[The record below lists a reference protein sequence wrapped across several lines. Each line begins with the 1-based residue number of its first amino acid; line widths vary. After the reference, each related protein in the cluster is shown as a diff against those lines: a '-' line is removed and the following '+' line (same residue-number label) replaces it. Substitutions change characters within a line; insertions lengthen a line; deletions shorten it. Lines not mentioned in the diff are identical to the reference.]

1 MMAGKKK
8 KRRGLV
14 ESDDNAVD
22 VFGNQGMSQEELLAA
37 ALGTPSAEEEEAAA
51 AAAAAQV
58 AASAAGVAAADVAEA
73 GTHGTAT
80 AGGSAPP
87 PEPAKAKAKG
97 GKKKKG
103 RRGVVEDDDN
113 AVDVFGMPG
122 LSQEELLAAALG
134 DDPAAEP
141 VPPPAAEASSAPS
154 RTGAVAAAPGNAPP
168 VTVASAA
175 APAVEE
181 APPEGQQE
189 ELKEEVQEPEPGP
202 AVVEAASSDDED
214 TEESDE
220 LRALAN
226 DESFEAD
233 PEVLE
238 EFENFSVEMST
249 FTLAGRRK
257 TAANQGNLK
266 RATAS
271 SGGEKYTSVRLEDIQ
286 LAFGNTQLL
295 AGATWEVK
303 TGDRV
308 GLCGANGV
316 GKSTM
321 LKIISGEIQPDAGS
335 VVRSSART
343 KVAFLRQEFVDE
355 LDLTRTL
362 REEFMTAFTE
372 ENDLLA
378 KYEAA
383 EAAVSAAGDDLVALE
398 GLLNDLESLRQ
409 ECDRVNAWNLDAR
422 IDRLLPG
429 LGFEEGDD
437 DKLVAA
443 FSGGWKVRIGL
454 GKVLLKDPDL
464 LCLDEPTNHL
474 DLESVQWLESF
485 LRQNELPMVIVSH
498 DREFLDRLCTK
509 IVELEAG
516 EAFEYP
522 GNYSTFLKLKAERR
536 KAWQAA
542 YERQQKYLSE
552 QRSFIR
558 RYRSSPARAKQ
569 VKSRQKLLERMER
582 DGELVRAP
590 PRFVKPLVFR
600 FPPAP
605 RSSRDVLLLE
615 DVTHGYEDKT
625 LFKDVNLAIE
635 RGDRMAVLGKNG
647 SGKSTLLRLVVGKEE
662 PDEGSIQ
669 CKELPNAS
677 VAYFEQNQAD
687 ALNLEL
693 TVLETLQEAA
703 PSGTRYEELRALLGR
718 FLFKDDSVYK
728 KVSALSGGEKARLAL
743 AKIML
748 EPANVLVFD
757 EPSNHLDIEAKEML
771 EEALQHYDGTL
782 LVVSHDR
789 YFVSQVAT
797 QILAVEDEDLVLY
810 DGDYKSYM
818 EKNDDLRE
826 RVEERYI
833 KGVTGI
839 KSAPKVT
846 FEEPPQLA
854 FKKAKRKKN
863 FGGSGVQSGKS
874 KEMNAKRWNK

>member
-8 KRRGLV
+8 RKGRGV
-14 ESDDNAVD
+14 VDSDENAVD
-22 VFGNQGMSQEELLAA
+22 VFGGAGASQEDLLAA
-37 ALGTPSAEEEEAAA
+37 ALGTPSAEEAAA
-51 AAAAAQV
+51 AADAAAAAV
-58 AASAAGVAAADVAEA
+58 AASAAGVAAAAEA
-73 GTHGTAT
+73 AAAASGAD
-80 AGGSAPP
+80 AGGVATKG
-87 PEPAKAKAKG
+87 KASK
-97 GKKKKG
+97 KKKKG
-103 RRGVVEDDDN
+103 RRGLAQAEDN
-113 AVDVFGMPG
+113 AVDVFGGVGMSP
-122 LSQEELLAAALG
+122 EELLASALG
-134 DDPAAEP
+134 DDPQPEP
-141 VPPPAAEASSAPS
+141 VPAPAAEVGGVAKDGGAATPS
-154 RTGAVAAAPGNAPP
+154 VTP
-168 VTVASAA
+168 VEA
-175 APAVEE
+175 APAVAES
-181 APPEGQQE
+181 PVM
-189 ELKEEVQEPEPGP
+189 KEEVKEVEPAAP
-202 AVVEAASSDDED
+202 VEEVLSEEEEDES
-214 TEESDE
+214 EE
-220 LRALAN
+220 LRALAD
-226 DESFEAD
+226 DETFEAD

-238 EFENFSVEMST
+238 EFDAFSKEMAT

-266 RATAS
+266 RAAAS

-321 LKIISGEIQPDAGS
+321 LKIISGEIIPDAGQ

-343 KVAFLRQEFVDE
+343 KTAFLRQEFVDE
-355 LDLTRTL
+355 LDMTRTL
-362 REEFMTAFTE
+362 REEFGTAFTE
-372 ENDLLA
+372 ENSLLA
-378 KYEAA
+378 QYAEA
-383 EAAVSAAGDDLVALE
+383 EAAVAAAGEDLDALE
-398 GLLNDLESLRQ
+398 GLLNRLEALRQ

-454 GKVLLKDPDL
+454 GKVLLRDPDL

-474 DLESVQWLESF
+474 DLESVEWLESF
-485 LRQNELPMVIVSH
+485 LRENELPMVIVSH

-522 GNYSTFLKLKAERR
+522 GNYSTFLKLKAQRR
-536 KAWQAA
+536 RAWQVA
-542 YERQQKYLSE
+542 YERQQKYLAE
-552 QRSFIR
+552 QRNFIR

-582 DGELVRAP
+582 TGELVRPP

-615 DVTHGYEDKT
+615 DVTHGYESKT
-625 LFKDVNLAIE
+625 LFRDVNLAIE
-635 RGDRMAVLGKNG
+635 RGDRMAVLGANG
-647 SGKSTLLRLVVGKEE
+647 SGKSTLLRLVVGMES
-662 PDEGSIQ
+662 PDEGTVQ
-669 CKELPNAS
+669 CQQLPNARL
-677 VAYFEQNQAD
+677 AYFEQNQAD

-703 PSGTRYEELRALLGR
+703 PPGTRYEDLRALLGR

-748 EPANVLVFD
+748 EPANILVFD

-797 QILAVEDEDLVLY
+797 QILAVENEDLVLY

-818 EKNDDLRE
+818 EKNQSLRE
-826 RVEERYI
+826 QVEGRYI

-839 KSAPKVT
+839 KSAPRVVM
-846 FEEPPQLA
+846 EEPPQVA
-854 FKKAKRKKN
+854 HKKAKRKKN